1 MKRLLPILMIA
12 GAMLLLCCEQKS
24 PSHETDVWYA
34 MRETIKSQLKNPD
47 SFEEQEYQITPIGN
61 DEYLIIMKFNA
72 DNSFGGTILNEAK
85 AKAKWT
91 KETTKIYNLEFQ

>member
-1 MKRLLPILMIA
+1 MIA

-47 SFEEQEYQITPIGN
+47 SFEEKEYQITPIGN
-61 DEYLIIMKFNA
+61 DEYLI
-72 DNSFGGTILNEAK
+72 SVR
-85 AKAKWT
+85 
-91 KETTKIYNLEFQ
+91 